1 MTVLEILTI
10 ILKQALLLLDE
21 DFTFTR
27 NQIICIM
34 RALQKVIF
42 SLFLILIFVKFK
54 ILAKRIIT
62 TSWR

>member
-34 RALQKVIF
+34 RALQKVTF
-42 SLFLILIFVKFK
+42 SLL
-54 ILAKRIIT
+54 
-62 TSWR
+62 